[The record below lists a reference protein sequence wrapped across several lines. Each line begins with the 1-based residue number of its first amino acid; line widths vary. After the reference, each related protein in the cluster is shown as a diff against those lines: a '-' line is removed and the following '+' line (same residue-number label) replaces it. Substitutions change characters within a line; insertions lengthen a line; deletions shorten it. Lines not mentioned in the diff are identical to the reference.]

1 MAARLILTALYPL
14 LLIARLAMV
23 LRGRDPLRLK
33 EPAGSC
39 WIERVR
45 TPSAR
50 TYFSEHD
57 STVTSMAGTALQAV
71 ARAFAPSGE
80 AVATRRDTP
89 VPDDIP
95 DEVYTLW

>member
-14 LLIARLAMV
+14 LLIARLVIV
-23 LRGRDPLRLK
+23 LRGRDPLRSK

-39 WIERVR
+39 WIERPP

-50 TYFSEHD
+50 AYFSEQD
-57 STVTSMAGTALQAV
+57 STVSSVAGSALQTV
-71 ARAFAPSGE
+71 ARAFAPSDQ
-80 AVATRRDTP
+80 AVATRRVTA
-89 VPDDIP
+89 VPDEIP